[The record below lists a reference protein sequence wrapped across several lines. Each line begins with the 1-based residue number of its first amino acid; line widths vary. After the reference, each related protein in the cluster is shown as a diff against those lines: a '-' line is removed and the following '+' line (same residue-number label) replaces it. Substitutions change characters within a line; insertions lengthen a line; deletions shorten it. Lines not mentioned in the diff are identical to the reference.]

1 MRNNKHIALSIILG
15 LSLTVRL
22 TALEMSLHTEK
33 DVYGPGDI
41 ILVTAELHNTS
52 DAGVEV
58 VLEGLLSGRSE
69 MNSGR
74 NCRLTATLGPEESQT
89 LPVYQNAVGDA
100 FPPDEYILT
109 VSDMSGGIPGEEL
122 TVSFIVA
129 GTLRELS
136 YAVRMRR
143 GLEEGPETRVFVRGE
158 DIGVDWVSPEEGVSV
173 TGTVVFPGG
182 LEQNR
187 ELPFVLPA
195 QAAGSYRLTV
205 TAVKDGFQPETRT
218 VLFAVIEARPE
229 IPEPD

>member
-1 MRNNKHIALSIILG
+1 MRRSIFLVSVFVLG
-15 LSLTVRL
+15 GALTVPL
-22 TALEMSLHTEK
+22 FAVGVTLHTEK
-33 DVYGPGDI
+33 AVYGPGDT
-41 ILVTAELHNTS
+41 ILVTAELHNTY
-52 DAGVEV
+52 DTEMAVR
-58 VLEGLLSGRSE
+58 LEGFVSGLTGKLSGKS
-69 MNSGR
+69 
-74 NCRLTATLGPEESQT
+74 CRQSTVLGPGETQVVP
-89 LPVYQNAVGDA
+89 LYQSLVGED
-100 FPPDEYILT
+100 FPPDEYTLS
-109 VSDMSGGIPGEEL
+109 VHELYGGIIGEEM
-122 TVSFIVA
+122 TVSFTVA

-229 IPEPD
+229 FPGE